1 MGDRTEEEYR
11 LLAEESQEKFNTM
24 RKELDAMSRRIKDV
38 QKQLAICYTFF
49 KSADDILDEVVG
61 SSDEMLEQTWL
72 RDIYVL
78 LERGR
83 YYSSEALEFQLKY
96 DIPSE
101 DLD

>member
-11 LLAEESQEKFNTM
+11 LLAEESQEKFNKM
-24 RKELDAMSRRIKDV
+24 KAEQDEMSKRIKEL

-61 SSDEMLEQTWL
+61 DAGEMLEQTWL

-83 YYSSEALEFQLKY
+83 FYSSEALEYQLKY
-96 DIPSE
+96 DIPIE
-101 DLD
+101 E